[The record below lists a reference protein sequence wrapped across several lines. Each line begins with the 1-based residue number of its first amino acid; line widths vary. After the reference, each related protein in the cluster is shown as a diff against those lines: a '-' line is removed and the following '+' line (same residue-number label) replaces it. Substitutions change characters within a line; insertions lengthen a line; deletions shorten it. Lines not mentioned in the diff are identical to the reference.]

1 LLFTCHWWRKTRL
14 GKLSLLLL
22 PFLLYSFFF
31 FQIITRVFFMENDKG
46 FWWFSAVCFYFSF
59 LILIFL
65 LFLGLIPKNRLGL
78 GTQKITGLNQISFNH
93 MMKKLMFTKIIMGK
107 TKRVHLFKD
116 FIKWEVHQLKST
128 SSPSNLLFKD
138 FITWFYHLI
147 LLNNP
152 ARFVYFSNCF
162 LKCFLLDIYFNNSLL
177 FF

>member
-1 LLFTCHWWRKTRL
+1 MYKRQNKTLEGGWAKERVVVVY
-14 GKLSLLLL
+14 LSLMKKDASRQTISSSS
-22 PFLLYSFFF
+22 SFSSLFIFF

-138 FITWFYHLI
+138 FITWFY
-147 LLNNP
+147 
-152 ARFVYFSNCF
+152 
-162 LKCFLLDIYFNNSLL
+162 
-177 FF
+177 